1 MRFLHLIFAAFLL
14 VSSAASAACHSV
26 GDVHIICKDGQI
38 SALYVENDNDTAQN
52 TDNKTD
58 CCPMAGFA
66 LPMATFAALP
76 MAAVTST
83 QTRFQRGMHM
93 LRLDAHAAPR
103 GPPARLFF

>member
-14 VSSAASAACHSV
+14 VSSAATAACHGV

-38 SALYVENDNDTAQN
+38 SPLYVENEAAQD
-52 TDNKTD
+52 TDNKVD

-66 LPMATFAALP
+66 AAETHKVHAIGTAQTISPPLPRGADKRHADAPAL
-76 MAAVTST
+76 
-83 QTRFQRGMHM
+83 
-93 LRLDAHAAPR
+93 PR

>member
-14 VSSAASAACHSV
+14 VSTAASAACHGV

-38 SALYVENDNDTAQN
+38 SALYVENEAAQD
-52 TDNKTD
+52 TDNKAE

-66 LPMATFAALP
+66 LPMAAFAALP
-76 MAAVTST
+76 MAAATST